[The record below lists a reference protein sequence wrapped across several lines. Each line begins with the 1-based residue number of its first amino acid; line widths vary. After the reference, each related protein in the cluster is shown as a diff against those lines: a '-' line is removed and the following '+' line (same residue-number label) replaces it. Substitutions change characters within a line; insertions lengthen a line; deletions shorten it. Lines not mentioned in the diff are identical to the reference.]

1 MEIKQIAQIVNDAT
15 LQVLGKDAEGNPVAL
30 LQEDLANIVDI
41 GDAIISSQKDHAY
54 LEALANR
61 IGRVV
66 FVDRAYPG
74 KAPNVLRDGW
84 EYGSIMAKY
93 STDLPEAE
101 ENETWELVDGA
112 SYDPNVFSKD
122 KVESKFY
129 NKRTTFQIKKSITRL
144 QLRQSFT
151 SPDELNRFISML
163 YTWLENS
170 MTIKMDALIMR
181 TIDNMIASTAKA
193 EYGSNAFSSGSHVK
207 AVNLLYLYNQ
217 TLDTPLSVA
226 EAMMDVGF
234 LRFATG
240 EIGKYIERMQSMS
253 RLFNIGAK
261 ARFTPRDLLHVV
273 LHADFIKN
281 ADTYLQAVTF
291 HNEFNALP
299 KHEVVPFW
307 QGTGGAYDFDDTS
320 KIDVKTASG
329 DEVELGGIIG
339 VMFDHDALGVLNEEA
354 RTTSDWNAVAEF
366 WNEWHKKDVQ
376 YFNDENE
383 QFVVFFLA

>member
-66 FVDRAYPG
+66 FVDRVYPG

-93 STDLPEAE
+93 SSDLPEAE

-112 SYDPNVFSKD
+112 SYDPNIFTKDQVDSKY
-122 KVESKFY
+122 Y
-129 NKRTTFQIKKSITRL
+129 NKRTTFQIKKSITRV
-144 QLRQSFT
+144 QLRQSFA

-163 YTWLENS
+163 YVWIENS
-170 MTIKMDALIMR
+170 MTLKMDALIMR
-181 TIDNMIASTAKA
+181 TINNMAASTAKA
-193 EYGSNAFSSGSHVK
+193 EYGSSAFSSGSHVK

-240 EIGKYIERMQSMS
+240 EIGKYIERMQSMT
-253 RLFNIGAK
+253 RLFNIEGK
-261 ARFTPRDLLHVV
+261 TRFTPRDLLHVV
-273 LHADFIKN
+273 LHNDFIKN
-281 ADTYLQAVTF
+281 VDTYLQSVTF

-299 KHEVVPFW
+299 KASIVPYW
-307 QGTGGAYDFDDTS
+307 QGTGGTFDFDDTS

-329 DEVELGGIIG
+329 DEVELGGIVC
-339 VMFDHDALGVLNEEA
+339 VMFDHDALGVLNDDP
-354 RTTSDWNAVAEF
+354 RTTSDWNAVGEF

-376 YFNDENE
+376 FYNAFDEA
-383 QFVVFFLA
+383 FVLFFLA